1 MRRIPKKFKWLIF
14 ILLIIFLFWWL
25 KFAKHYPEHINLE
38 SAPPDFWGIT
48 YSPKMAV
55 DLGLDWGQAFT
66 QIVDELGV
74 KNVRLPVYWDWIE
87 EKRGEYNFF
96 AFDYLLDQGR
106 QREVDFIVNI
116 GWRLPRWPECHSP
129 AWLSGV
135 DEENRKKEILKMLEL
150 VVKRYKDR
158 PEIVAWQVENEPLF
172 DWFGECPKGD
182 RDFLEQEVA
191 LVKSLDKRPVIISA
205 SGELSTWRQ
214 ETQIGDIFGT
224 TMYRVVWNNWFGY
237 FRYPWPS
244 WFYPLKADLVSQ
256 PKHLVIISELQAEP
270 WVPQGSLLDLKSA
283 EAIKSLSVEQ
293 LAANMQYAIDTGF
306 NQAYLWGVEY
316 WYAEKQRGNPLYWDF
331 MKKILST
338 ARY

>member
-129 AWLSGV
+129 AWLSSV

-256 PKHLVIISELQAEP
+256 PKHLMMISELQAEP
-270 WVPQGSLLDLKSA
+270 WVPKGSLSDLNPQESN
-283 EAIKSLSVEQ
+283 KSLSIEQ
-293 LAANMQYAIDTGF
+293 LAANMQYAINTGF
-306 NQAYLWGVEY
+306 SQAYLWGAEY
-316 WYAEKQRGNPLYWDF
+316 WYSEKQKGNPLYWDF
-331 MKKILST
+331 MKKVLST